1 MAMLVPFP
9 SQPNCSVENA
19 SRLDILK
26 SRLRQLAGKILG
38 RARLPGLIAPTTIND
53 PYSGQRI
60 EVKVGIMCTRI
71 SVNGRDYYFSR
82 FSGKFDGTGSG
93 CS

>member
-1 MAMLVPFP
+1 MATLVPFP
-9 SQPNCSVENA
+9 EQSHCSVENA

-26 SRLRQLAGKILG
+26 SRLRQFAGKILG
-38 RARLPGLIAPTTIND
+38 QANAPGLIAPTTISD
-53 PYSGQRI
+53 SYSGQRI
-60 EVKVGIMCTRI
+60 EVKVGIICTRI

-82 FSGKFDGTGSG
+82 LSGKFNGTGSG

>member
-1 MAMLVPFP
+1 MSALVPFP
-9 SQPNCSVENA
+9 GQVRCSVENA

-26 SRLRQLAGKILG
+26 SRISQYVGKLLG
-38 RARLPGLIAPTTIND
+38 RARLPGVIASTTIND
-53 PYSGQRI
+53 SFSGQRLEI
-60 EVKVGIMCTRI
+60 KVGIIYTRI

-82 FSGKFDGTGSG
+82 LSGKFDGTGSG